1 MDKFA
6 FIGHPTNFQ
15 NLPLLLGKWSF
26 LNRILSQGRL
36 KQIIKNLAPYKLFYI
51 DSIISTTGRKI
62 AGYGIVCPFF
72 PEQMVSLKKG
82 IVIKKILAAIKLAQS
97 LGVKMVGLGGF
108 TSVVTN
114 GGDDLVDN
122 ITIAITSGNTYTTHL
137 TIEGVLEATK
147 MLEVDLKR
155 SVLVVIGAT
164 GDIGSV
170 CAKVFSD
177 KVGHLFLVAR
187 DQDKLS
193 DFVRQLKKNNDST
206 QHIEIFKYATDVI
219 SCADIIITATSAI
232 TTLIEPEHLK
242 PGSIV
247 CDVSVP
253 PNIARRIFYRRP
265 DVLVFEGGLAL
276 LPNAEVIKNRSWQRL
291 FPNNLIFGCL
301 AETILLSL
309 EGMFE
314 NFSIGRGNI
323 TIEKINR
330 IKDISNK
337 HGFKLAPFICGHNFI
352 DDNRIRYIKD
362 KIYAKRA

>member
-122 ITIAITSGNTYTTHL
+122 ITIAITS
-137 TIEGVLEATK
+137 
-147 MLEVDLKR
+147 
-155 SVLVVIGAT
+155 
-164 GDIGSV
+164 
-170 CAKVFSD
+170 
-177 KVGHLFLVAR
+177 
-187 DQDKLS
+187 
-193 DFVRQLKKNNDST
+193 
-206 QHIEIFKYATDVI
+206 
-219 SCADIIITATSAI
+219 
-232 TTLIEPEHLK
+232 
-242 PGSIV
+242 
-247 CDVSVP
+247 
-253 PNIARRIFYRRP
+253 
-265 DVLVFEGGLAL
+265 
-276 LPNAEVIKNRSWQRL
+276 
-291 FPNNLIFGCL
+291 
-301 AETILLSL
+301 
-309 EGMFE
+309 
-314 NFSIGRGNI
+314 
-323 TIEKINR
+323 
-330 IKDISNK
+330 
-337 HGFKLAPFICGHNFI
+337 
-352 DDNRIRYIKD
+352 
-362 KIYAKRA
+362 